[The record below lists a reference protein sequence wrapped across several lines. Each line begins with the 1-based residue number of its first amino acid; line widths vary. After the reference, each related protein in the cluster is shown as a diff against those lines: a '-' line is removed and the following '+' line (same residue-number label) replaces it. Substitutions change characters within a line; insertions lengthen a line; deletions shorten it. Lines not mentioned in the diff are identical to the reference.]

1 MSSTIKLS
9 RRDFLKRTGQVAGG
23 LALVTQLPSI
33 ANAAG
38 QQVFQPNVYMAIR
51 SDGGVD
57 IVCHRSEM
65 GQGVRTSLQQVF
77 ADELEA
83 RWDSVTL
90 LQATGDAK
98 YGDQNTDGSTSIRRH
113 LDTLRQAGAT
123 ARHMLRQAAAK
134 EWGVSIDE
142 CDAQQNV
149 VTHRPSGRTL
159 GYGDVAEAAAELPM
173 PDSVEMKDP
182 SEFRYIGKAF
192 DGVDNVAMTTG
203 KADYGIDTVL
213 PGMVYASVERS
224 PVLYG
229 TANRYDEDAALAVA
243 GVEAVVVL
251 PEATR
256 PVFYNPTGGIA
267 VIASN
272 TWAANKG
279 RAALNV
285 DWDAG
290 ENASYNSSDYR
301 TMLTDAVR
309 ADGDPVLSTG
319 DVEAAFV
326 DAATVIEADYYAPHL
341 AQAPMEPPAAT
352 AVVHDDGSCEVWACT
367 QAPQAARGTVAAVLG
382 IDESQVTIHVTLLGG
397 GFGRKSKADFVAEAA
412 WLAKRLGKP
421 VKVTWSRED
430 DIRNGYLHSVSAQY
444 LKGGLDADGKTTA
457 WLQRSAFPPIS
468 STFSTE
474 YAKQDAFEK
483 DLGLVDNPLDVP
495 SMQIEVKT
503 TPVHTRIGWLRSVAN
518 IFHAFAASS
527 FADELAHAAGADS
540 RDYLLQLLGERRQY
554 NPADFGAKYGNYG
567 QSIEDYPIDTG
578 RMADVVTRVSE
589 MSGWGRDL
597 EDGRGLGIAVH
608 RSFLAYVGVVAEV
621 SRDAA
626 GRISVDEL
634 WMAVDAGRVINP
646 DRVRSQMEGAG
657 IFGISLTLFSELT
670 AKDGAIEQ
678 GNFDGYALARMTDAP
693 QEIHVD
699 LMNTDAL
706 PAGVGEPGVPPV
718 APAIANAWFA
728 ATGNR
733 IRELPFKNAGIA

>member
-1 MSSTIKLS
+1 MSELSKLS

-23 LALVTQLPSI
+23 LALMTQLPAV

-38 QQVFQPNVYMAIR
+38 NTVFQPNVYIAVR
-51 SDGGVD
+51 EDGGID

-77 ADELEA
+77 ADELEVS
-83 RWDSVTL
+83 WDSIRL
-90 LQATGDAK
+90 LQAEGDAK

-113 LDTLRQAGAT
+113 LDSLRRAGAT
-123 ARHMLRQAAAK
+123 ARHMLRQAAAN

-142 CDAQQNV
+142 CAANQNI
-149 VTHRPSGRTL
+149 VTHTPSGRTL
-159 GYGDVAEAAAELPM
+159 GYGAVAAAAADLPVPEDVAL
-173 PDSVEMKDP
+173 KDP
-182 SEFRYIGKAF
+182 SEFRYIGQAM
-192 DGVDNVAMTTG
+192 DGVDNTDMTTG
-203 KADYGIDTVL
+203 SANYGIDTVL

-224 PVLYG
+224 PVLHG
-229 TANRYDEDAALAVA
+229 TAKSFDEDAALAVA
-243 GVEAVVVL
+243 GVEAVVAL
-251 PEATR
+251 PEATK
-256 PVFYNPTGGIA
+256 PVFYNPIGGIA

-285 DWDAG
+285 NWDRG
-290 ENASYNSSDYR
+290 ENQGYNSDEYK
-301 TMLTDAVR
+301 TTLTDKVR
-309 ADGDPVLSTG
+309 TDGDAVVSTG

-367 QAPQAARGTVAAVLG
+367 QAPQAARRTVAQVLG
-382 IDESQVTIHVTLLGG
+382 IDEAQVTIHVTLLGG

-412 WLAKRLGKP
+412 WLAKRLDKP
-421 VKVTWSRED
+421 VKVTWTRED

-444 LKGGLDADGKTTA
+444 LKGALDADGNTTA

-474 YAKQDAFEK
+474 YANQEAFEK
-483 DLGLVDNPLDVP
+483 DLGLIDNPLDIP
-495 SMQIEVKT
+495 SMQIEVHT

-518 IFHAFAASS
+518 IFHAFSASS
-527 FADELAHAAGADS
+527 FADELAHAAGADP
-540 RDYLLQLLGERRQY
+540 RDYLLQLLGEPRKLDPSDY
-554 NPADFGAKYGNYG
+554 GVAYGNYG
-567 QSIEDYPIDTG
+567 QSIDDYPIDTG
-578 RMADVVTRVSE
+578 RMADVVRRVSD
-589 MSGWGRDL
+589 MAGWGRKMPK
-597 EDGRGLGIAVH
+597 GSGLGIAVH

-621 SRDAA
+621 SEDAS
-626 GRISVDEL
+626 GNISVDEL
-634 WMAVDAGRVINP
+634 WFAVDAGRVINP

-670 AKDGAIEQ
+670 AKDGSIEQ
-678 GNFDGYALARMTDAP
+678 GNFDGYSLARMSHAP
-693 QEIHVD
+693 RDIHVD
-699 LMNTDAL
+699 IMNTDAL

-728 ATGNR
+728 ATGSR
-733 IRELPFKNAGIA
+733 VRELPFKNAGIA

>member
-1 MSSTIKLS
+1 MSELSKLS

-23 LALVTQLPSI
+23 LALMTQLPAV

-38 QQVFQPNVYMAIR
+38 NTVFQPNVYIAVR
-51 SDGGVD
+51 EDGGID

-77 ADELEA
+77 ADELEVS
-83 RWDSVTL
+83 WDSIRL
-90 LQATGDAK
+90 LQAEGDAK

-113 LDTLRQAGAT
+113 LDSLRRAGAT
-123 ARHMLRQAAAK
+123 ARHMLRQAAAN

-142 CDAQQNV
+142 CAANQNI
-149 VTHRPSGRTL
+149 VTHTPSGRTL
-159 GYGDVAEAAAELPM
+159 GYGAVAAAAADLPVPEDVAL
-173 PDSVEMKDP
+173 KDP
-182 SEFRYIGKAF
+182 SEFRYIGQAM
-192 DGVDNVAMTTG
+192 DGVDNTDMTTG
-203 KADYGIDTVL
+203 SANYGIDTVL

-224 PVLYG
+224 PVLHG
-229 TANRYDEDAALAVA
+229 TAKSFDEDAALAVA
-243 GVEAVVVL
+243 GVEAVVAL
-251 PEATR
+251 PEATK
-256 PVFYNPTGGIA
+256 PVFYNPIGGIA

-285 DWDAG
+285 NWDRG
-290 ENASYNSSDYR
+290 ENQGYNSDEYK
-301 TMLTDAVR
+301 TTLTDKVR
-309 ADGDPVLSTG
+309 TDGDAVVSTG

-367 QAPQAARGTVAAVLG
+367 QAPQAARRTVAQVLG
-382 IDESQVTIHVTLLGG
+382 IDEAQVTIHVTLLGG

-412 WLAKRLGKP
+412 WLAKRLDKP
-421 VKVTWSRED
+421 VKVTWTRED

-444 LKGGLDADGKTTA
+444 LKGALDADGNATA

-474 YAKQDAFEK
+474 YANQEAFEK
-483 DLGLVDNPLDVP
+483 DLGLIDNPLDIP
-495 SMQIEVKT
+495 SMQIEVHT

-518 IFHAFAASS
+518 IFHAFSASS
-527 FADELAHAAGADS
+527 FADELAHAAGADP
-540 RDYLLQLLGERRQY
+540 RDYLLQLLGEPRKLDPSDY
-554 NPADFGAKYGNYG
+554 GVAYGNYG
-567 QSIEDYPIDTG
+567 QSIDDYPIDTG
-578 RMADVVTRVSE
+578 RMADVVRRVSD
-589 MSGWGRDL
+589 MAGWGRKMPK
-597 EDGRGLGIAVH
+597 GSGLGIAVH

-621 SRDAA
+621 SEDAS
-626 GRISVDEL
+626 GNISVDEL
-634 WMAVDAGRVINP
+634 WFAVDAGRVINP

-670 AKDGAIEQ
+670 AKDGSIEQ
-678 GNFDGYALARMTDAP
+678 GNFDGYSLARMSHAP
-693 QEIHVD
+693 RDIHVD
-699 LMNTDAL
+699 IMNTDAL

-728 ATGNR
+728 ATGSR
-733 IRELPFKNAGIA
+733 VRELPFKNAGIA